1 MPDDAFLVLTMGR
14 LHPNKGFDVLWQS
27 WLELAG
33 SDRWNASLVV
43 VGDGWRMPRWR
54 AEAARSAVAGSVR
67 FLGFIPDLAGMLAAG
82 DLLVS
87 PVRYESYGL
96 NVHEALCRGL
106 AVMVTRSAGV
116 VERFDDSMGEALLP
130 DGIAPMKRD
139 LRFDTPTEKMNLVN
153 QPIGQRRR
161 RPPDVELVAPGRPE
175 LSELLTRIST
185 RGPYQM
191 PPLATHYVDPRG
203 YEVLRR
209 WIAALPKPRE

>member
-1 MPDDAFLVLTMGR
+1 MVDC
-14 LHPNKGFDVLWQS
+14 
-27 WLELAG
+27 
-33 SDRWNASLVV
+33 DRWNASLVV

-130 DGIAPMKRD
+130 DGIAPARLAD
-139 LRFDTPTEKMNLVN
+139 RLRAWRT
-153 QPIGQRRR
+153 
-161 RPPDVELVAPGRPE
+161 DVQGWRTRAAATGARLRARSWSDMAAELVAVAHGS
-175 LSELLTRIST
+175 SERAS
-185 RGPYQM
+185 
-191 PPLATHYVDPRG
+191 A
-203 YEVLRR
+203 
-209 WIAALPKPRE
+209 